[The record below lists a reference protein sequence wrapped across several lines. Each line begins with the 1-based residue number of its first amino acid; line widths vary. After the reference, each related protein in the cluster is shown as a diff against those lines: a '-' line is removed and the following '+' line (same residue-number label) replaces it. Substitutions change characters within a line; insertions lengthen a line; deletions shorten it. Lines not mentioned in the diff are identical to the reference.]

1 MPSTTHP
8 SASHLSEAVLD
19 AVAHV
24 VDEHRDRLAA
34 VSRRRISCEGW
45 LKIEL
50 LHTLAAHE
58 DLPDQVQVE
67 AELDHVDL
75 TLPGEDGSC
84 LIELKTFPTNY
95 LGGGGKP
102 ITNFIDGVVSDLDK
116 LATKTDESDV
126 GLAVWLAYPLSH
138 PVPSRWAD
146 HLGKVEEASGAT
158 LMARRYDLEGEEWVG
173 VYVMESPTGDTEP

>member
-1 MPSTTHP
+1 MPSTAPP
-8 SASHLSEAVLD
+8 SASKLSETVLE

-24 VDEHRDRLAA
+24 VNAHRDPIAA
-34 VSRRRISCEGW
+34 ASRRRISCEGW

-58 DLPDQVQVE
+58 DLPDQMKVE

-75 TLPGEDGSC
+75 TLTGEHGSC
-84 LIELKTFPTNY
+84 LIELTTFPTNY

-102 ITNFIDGVVSDLDK
+102 ITNFIDGVTSDLDK
-116 LATKTDESDV
+116 LATKTDESDM

-138 PVPSRWAD
+138 PAPSRWTD
-146 HLGKVEEASGAT
+146 HLGKVQEASEAT

-173 VYVMESPTGDTEP
+173 VYVMQSPTGDTEP